1 MFELVNRKMKIAIYN
16 TSISGG
22 GAERFTVLLSNGLA
36 NRGYDIHL
44 LTGALTDGEYVI
56 DENVNRI
63 VLHEQLNFLSNI
75 KSLYQYL
82 RKYHIDICI
91 AVGIYPNLVAAAANC
106 FPLKTRIVLCERNAP
121 KEDHLSWKSKAL
133 RALLYWRGDAF
144 VFQTP
149 DARDFYSKSI
159 QRRSI
164 IIPNPI
170 REGLP
175 QRSLVHE
182 KRIVAVGRLMPQKNY
197 LLLLESFFF
206 LFKENAD
213 YTLHI
218 YGKGFLE
225 SGLRLYAEH
234 LGIANRVFFEGFFLD
249 VHERIKNSD
258 IFVMSS
264 DFEGMPNAL
273 MEAMAMG
280 FPVISTNCPAG
291 GPRMLIQNGVN
302 GILVPV
308 GDKETLA
315 NAMIYYM
322 SNPNAKELLAQNAHK
337 IYDMYSLSN
346 ILGKWIEFLKVEG
359 CCF

>member
-1 MFELVNRKMKIAIYN
+1 MKIAIYN
-16 TSISGG
+16 ISIAGG

-36 NRGYDIHL
+36 NKGYDIHL
-44 LTGALTDGEYVI
+44 LTGALTDGEYTI

-63 VLHEQLNFLSNI
+63 VLHKRLNFLSNI
-75 KSLYQYL
+75 RDLYQYL
-82 RKYHIDICI
+82 RKHHIDICI

-121 KEDHLSWKSKAL
+121 KEDHLSWKSKTL

-149 DARDFYSKSI
+149 GARDFYSKSI

-170 REGLP
+170 KEGLP
-175 QRSLVHE
+175 RRSLVHK
-182 KRIVAVGRLMPQKNY
+182 KRIVAVGRLKPQKNY
-197 LLLLESFFF
+197 PLLLESFSEVC
-206 LFKENAD
+206 KNDTD

-218 YGKGFLE
+218 YGEDYLE
-225 SGLRLYAEH
+225 SALLLYAKR
-234 LGIANRVFFEGFFLD
+234 LGIADRVFFEGFTLN
-249 VHERIKNSD
+249 VHECIKDSD

-280 FPVISTNCPAG
+280 FPVISTDCPAG

-308 GDKETLA
+308 GDKRALTEA
-315 NAMIYYM
+315 MMHFIRDPKWKEAIGKNAMDIY
-322 SNPNAKELLAQNAHK
+322 SVCNVDVILERWNKFLLC
-337 IYDMYSLSN
+337 L
-346 ILGKWIEFLKVEG
+346 
-359 CCF
+359 